1 VGADTLIGG
10 AGNDTY
16 FVDNSGDFVVENAGG
31 GTADTIQSSLTYSLV
46 GLANVENLTLTLT
59 GIINGTGN
67 SGNNVLTGNGVNNV
81 LSGGAGN
88 DTLNGLA
95 GIDTLIGGTG
105 NDIYVVD
112 TTTDVITENA
122 GQGTDTIQSSVN
134 FSLAALPNIENLTL
148 NTGAITGTGNS
159 GNNVLTGN
167 TGNNTLTGGGGSDT
181 FNGGAGADTLTG
193 SAGGVNT
200 YVFQFGQS
208 SVSVTDR
215 ITNFAFGTDKIDLL
229 TSAAAAT
236 GAPTSFSR
244 AADFTATATSTLTN
258 VVNSVFADADGTG
271 SPTTGFAA
279 NSAALVNVTGGS
291 IAGTYLLVND
301 PTAAFSTTTDLII
314 NITGYS
320 GTLPG
325 VSTGSAGL
333 AVSSVFVV

>member
-16 FVDNSGDFVVENAGG
+16 VVDNSGDFVVENAGG
-31 GTADTIQSSLTYSLV
+31 GTDTIQSSLTYSLV
-46 GLANVENLTLTLT
+46 GLPNVENLTLT
-59 GIINGTGN
+59 GSAANGTGN
-67 SGNNVLTGNGVNNV
+67 SGNNVLTGNSGNNV
-81 LSGGAGN
+81 LNGGDGN

-95 GIDTLIGGTG
+95 GIDTLIGGKG

-122 GQGTDTIQSSVN
+122 GQGTDTIQSSVT
-134 FSLAALPNIENLTL
+134 FTLAALPNIENLTL
-148 NTGAITGTGNS
+148 TGTAAINGTGNG

-181 FNGGAGADTLTG
+181 FNGGAGADILTG

-215 ITNFAFGTDKIDLL
+215 ITNFNFAPNTDKIDLL
-229 TSAAAAT
+229 TIAAAAT

-258 VVNSVFADADGTG
+258 VVNSVVLDADGTG

-301 PTAAFSTTTDLII
+301 PTAAFSATTDLII

-333 AVSSVFVV
+333 TVSSVFV

>member
-1 VGADTLIGG
+1 
-10 AGNDTY
+10 
-16 FVDNSGDFVVENAGG
+16 VDNLGDFVVENAGG
-31 GTADTIQSSLTYSLV
+31 GTDTIQSSLTYSLV
-46 GLANVENLTLTLT
+46 GLANVENLTLTGS

-88 DTLNGLA
+88 DTLNGGA
-95 GIDTLIGGTG
+95 GNDTLIGGTG

-112 TTTDVITENA
+112 SITDVITENA
-122 GQGTDTIQSSVN
+122 GQGTDTIQSSVT
-134 FSLAALPNIENLTL
+134 FSLTALPNIENLTL
-148 NTGAITGTGNS
+148 TGATAINGTGNS

-181 FNGGAGADTLTG
+181 FNGGAGADILTG

-244 AADFTATATSTLTN
+244 AADFTATAATTLTN

-271 SPTTGFAA
+271 SAATLFAA

-301 PTAAFSTTTDLII
+301 PTAAFSATTDLII

-333 AVSSVFVV
+333 TVSSVFV